1 MKELKRV
8 GVLLM
13 AGILLVSVSGCKVQ
27 YQEETTSEGETVTS
41 KDINAVIDVRYT
53 NEKYK
58 DYFEYCEKAFEK
70 ANPTVNIRLE
80 YAQETSQYMNNIIEG
95 SYSAETTVDVY
106 MASDSNL
113 GMAYLA
119 GVAAKNPYGDFSE
132 DNYCKTAINACSY
145 GDKIIAYP
153 LSYDTTFFVYREGFL
168 TAEDMRTFENLKLFG
183 ENADYSSEEFMMI
196 ESIFRCDLN
205 DIFINYGFVGAGI
218 SLGGDNGSDSSV
230 IEILTGKTT
239 KSIYDY
245 LALIDYFSINSEEKY
260 EDIIN
265 KFIEG
270 KYLSTIVTTYDL
282 DDIIESEV
290 KCEMGAFPDY
300 NELDT
305 SSPLSITQCLVVNPN
320 SDYTSIAS
328 DFARF
333 ATYEAAFKLYE
344 MTGTLSARRNM
355 QYEYSEL
362 EKIYDSYEKSDCKNK
377 FQYGEQVYPLIE
389 IALHNIIAG
398 GNSDEELKN
407 VEEYMIKQLK

>member
-1 MKELKRV
+1 MKRV
-8 GVLLM
+8 GVMLL
-13 AGILLVSVSGCKVQ
+13 AGMLIISVSGCKVR
-27 YQEETTSEGETVTS
+27 YSEEATSEGETVTTQ
-41 KDINAVIDVRYT
+41 DINAVIDVRYT

-58 DYFEYCEKAFEK
+58 EYFEYCEKEFEK
-70 ANPTVNIRLE
+70 ANPNVDIRLE
-80 YAQETSQYMNNIIEG
+80 YAQENSQYMQDIIEG
-95 SYSAETTVDVY
+95 SYSKETTVDVY
-106 MASDSNL
+106 MTSDSNL
-113 GMAYLA
+113 GTAYLA
-119 GVAAKNPYGDFSE
+119 GVAAKNPYDDFSE
-132 DNYCKTAINACSY
+132 DNYCMTAINACSY
-145 GDKIIAYP
+145 GDKLIAYP

-168 TAEDMRTFENLKLFG
+168 TAEDMRTFENLKVFG

-205 DIFINYGFVGAGI
+205 DIFINFGFVGAGI

-230 IEILTGKTT
+230 VEIHTGKTI

-270 KYLSTIVTTYDL
+270 KYLSTIATTYDL
-282 DDIIESEV
+282 EQITDSEV
-290 KCEMGAFPDY
+290 ECEMGAFPDY

-320 SDYTSIAS
+320 SDYATIAS

-333 ATYEAAFKLYE
+333 TTYEAAFKLYE
-344 MTGTLSARRNM
+344 LSGALSSRRNIK
-355 QYEYSEL
+355 YENSEL
-362 EKIYDSYEKSDCKNK
+362 EKIYNSYEKSDCKNK

-398 GNSDEELKN
+398 GNSSDELTK
-407 VEEYMIKQLK
+407 VEEYMINQLK

>member
-1 MKELKRV
+1 MKRV
-8 GVLLM
+8 GV
-13 AGILLVSVSGCKVQ
+13 ILLTGMLLLSASGCKVQ
-27 YQEETTSEGETVTS
+27 YPEETTSEGEAVTS
-41 KDINAVIDVRYT
+41 QDINAVIDVRYT

-58 DYFEYCEKAFEK
+58 EYFEYCEEAFEK
-70 ANPTVNIRLE
+70 ANPTVDIRLK
-80 YAQETSQYMNNIIEG
+80 YAQENSQYMQDIIEG
-95 SYSAETTVDVY
+95 SYSEETTIDVY
-106 MASDSNL
+106 MTSDSNL
-113 GMAYLA
+113 GTAYLA
-119 GVAAKNPYGDFSE
+119 GVADKNPYADFSE
-132 DNYCKTAINACSY
+132 ENYCKAAIHACSY
-145 GDKIIAYP
+145 GDKLIAYP

-183 ENADYSSEEFMMI
+183 ENADYSSEEFIMI

-205 DIFINYGFVGAGI
+205 DIFTNYGFVGAGI
-218 SLGGDNGSDSSV
+218 NLGGDNGSDSAV
-230 IEILTGKTT
+230 VEILTGKTT

-270 KYLSTIVTTYDL
+270 KYLSTIATTYDL
-282 DDIIESEV
+282 DRIIESGV
-290 KCEMGAFPDY
+290 SCEMGAFPDY

-320 SDYTSIAS
+320 SDYVSIAS

-333 ATYEAAFKLYE
+333 TTYEAAFKLYE
-344 MTGTLSARRNM
+344 MTGALSSRKNIK
-355 QYEYSEL
+355 YENSEL